1 MIPKN
6 EAIKKGVT
14 IIDSKQSRNALVE
27 TLKANFPQV
36 IKDNQVDLQ
45 AIATLLGL
53 NDKADIQGYEL
64 TFTGK
69 GLANAL
75 YSTPTQK
82 LLTFETSFIPPHST
96 ESVITR
102 QSQSDNEAIQNI
114 ESTCHTE
121 PLGEVSKS
129 LESSPQ
135 TPQNFIIRGDNLD
148 ALKILK
154 SAYTEKIKM
163 IYIDPPYNT
172 KNENFIYP
180 DNFRKDYQAILQEVG
195 LLEID
200 ENGEE
205 KESETLKFFR
215 NIQGSRT
222 HSGWLSFMLPRLKLA
237 RDLLKDDGVI
247 FISIDDNEQ
256 ANLKILCDEIFG
268 EENFVANIVWNSVS
282 SVLKQSKH
290 IRKEHE
296 YILVYAKDKDS
307 LVFSKLENTMKFEN
321 PDNDPKG
328 EWFSSN
334 AAAANQNKDDNKFS
348 IQLPNGDECIR
359 NWKFSYSE
367 FINGE
372 VDLYFKGG
380 NVPRLKI
387 YKSDYNALS
396 KIQASILSD
405 FGSLTSAKKEIE
417 LLLGNKEL
425 FDTPK
430 PVILAKHLLKIST
443 NTGGELSPHS
453 VESSST
459 DSACHTEPLGEV
471 SSNVES
477 TRDISCL
484 RTQYDKEDSK
494 AQAESTSKRHSSIL
508 SEKCGLQEKVQ
519 GSYLEG
525 NDRRT
530 FSPLPHLSPKDECQD
545 IVLDFFAGSGTTAHA
560 IMELNK
566 EDGGNRRF
574 ILVQIDEPINEEK
587 NKTAYDFCKNE
598 LKSQN
603 PVISDIT
610 IERVKRASIKIADKN
625 FSGFSVLSLSD
636 KPELIT
642 DEKGTL
648 KLLDST
654 ISPRDKALNLALQ
667 SGKPLDKP
675 LESIFENKLYKCED
689 CLYVIVCD
697 KEVLEYLRNTQNE
710 YIFIDAF
717 SDISLESFLN
727 LDSSLND
734 RLRVVY

>member
-1 MIPKN
+1 MIPKD

-14 IIDSKQSRNALVE
+14 IIDSKQSHNQLLE
-27 TLKANFPQV
+27 TLKANFPET
-36 IKDNQVDLQ
+36 IKDNQVDLK

-82 LLTFETSFIPPHST
+82 LLTFETSFMPPHST
-96 ESVITR
+96 ESVIAR

-129 LESSPQ
+129 LESSRQ

-154 SAYTEKIKM
+154 SAYTDKIKM

-215 NIQGSRT
+215 NIHGSRT
-222 HSGWLSFMLPRLKLA
+222 HSGWLAFMLPRLKLA

-268 EENFVANIVWNSVS
+268 EENFVADSIWNNKYTTSNDTDIS
-282 SVLKQSKH
+282 YQHEHILIYSKDRNNFKLGLLPRTEKQ
-290 IRKEHE
+290 
-296 YILVYAKDKDS
+296 DKS
-307 LVFSKLENTMKFEN
+307 YKNR
-321 PDNDPKG
+321 DNDPKG
-328 EWFSSN
+328 AWKPTPIHARSGS
-334 AAAANQNKDDNKFS
+334 ANNLYKVTF
-348 IQLPNGDECIR
+348 PNGVEWEAPIGR
-359 NWKFSYSE
+359 YPRYSKE
-367 FINGE
+367 NLLQFYKNGE
-372 VDLYFKGG
+372 LYFNANGGIDKKTYLREVRQGITCGTLWNYEEVGHTHGNNEEIAEILGKG
-380 NVPRLKI
+380 I
-387 YKSDYNALS
+387 FSD
-396 KIQASILSD
+396 
-405 FGSLTSAKKEIE
+405 
-417 LLLGNKEL
+417 
-425 FDTPK
+425 PK
-430 PVILAKHLLKIST
+430 GTKLLKKIIQIST
-443 NTGGELSPHS
+443 TANMDSRAEA
-453 VESSST
+453 VEMRKQGI
-459 DSACHTEPLGEV
+459 PLGEADV
-471 SSNVES
+471 SSVNRGFQGGGEGS
-477 TRDISCL
+477 LLDANDRADN
-484 RTQYDKEDSK
+484 
-494 AQAESTSKRHSSIL
+494 AESAIYRSNAT
-508 SEKCGLQEKVQ
+508 
-519 GSYLEG
+519 
-525 NDRRT
+525 
-530 FSPLPHLSPKDECQD
+530 PD

-566 EDGGNRRF
+566 EDGGNRQF

-587 NKTAYDFCKNE
+587 SKTAYDFCKNE
-598 LKSQN
+598 LQSQN

-610 IERVKRASIKIADKN
+610 IERVKRASTKIANEN

-642 DEKGTL
+642 DEKGAL

-717 SDISLESFLN
+717 SDISLENFLN
-727 LDSSLND
+727 LDSSLNE

>member
-222 HSGWLSFMLPRLKLA
+222 HSGWLAFMLPRLKLA

-268 EENFVANIVWNSVS
+268 EENFVE
-282 SVLKQSKH
+282 VLHWKRKKQPSFLSKH
-290 IRKEHE
+290 TAGVME
-296 YILVYAKDKDS
+296 YILVYAKQSNNLEKLS
-307 LVFSKLENTMKFEN
+307 LETLSDATKKVMNLTNTTSVRFFKKGMRVKLE
-321 PDNDPKG
+321 
-328 EWFSSN
+328 
-334 AAAANQNKDDNKFS
+334 
-348 IQLPNGDECIR
+348 
-359 NWKFSYSE
+359 
-367 FINGE
+367 
-372 VDLYFKGG
+372 
-380 NVPRLKI
+380 
-387 YKSDYNALS
+387 
-396 KIQASILSD
+396 
-405 FGSLTSAKKEIE
+405 
-417 LLLGNKEL
+417 
-425 FDTPK
+425 
-430 PVILAKHLLKIST
+430 
-443 NTGGELSPHS
+443 
-453 VESSST
+453 
-459 DSACHTEPLGEV
+459 
-471 SSNVES
+471 
-477 TRDISCL
+477 
-484 RTQYDKEDSK
+484 
-494 AQAESTSKRHSSIL
+494 
-508 SEKCGLQEKVQ
+508 
-519 GSYLEG
+519 
-525 NDRRT
+525 
-530 FSPLPHLSPKDECQD
+530 
-545 IVLDFFAGSGTTAHA
+545 GSG
-560 IMELNK
+560 IIK
-566 EDGGNRRF
+566 KG
-574 ILVQIDEPINEEK
+574 VYQI
-587 NKTAYDFCKNE
+587 KTM
-598 LKSQN
+598 S
-603 PVISDIT
+603 
-610 IERVKRASIKIADKN
+610 
-625 FSGFSVLSLSD
+625 
-636 KPELIT
+636 
-642 DEKGTL
+642 
-648 KLLDST
+648 
-654 ISPRDKALNLALQ
+654 
-667 SGKPLDKP
+667 
-675 LESIFENKLYKCED
+675 
-689 CLYVIVCD
+689 
-697 KEVLEYLRNTQNE
+697 LEYLDDVIYENGITKNDIKIKAQFSVSQDKIDKYISENL
-710 YIFIDAF
+710 IFITTNYSLRRNVSQEEQQKKKSITNLLLDWGDNQD
-717 SDISLESFLN
+717 SDKEIIEIFNGKVFDNPKPIMLIKKLLKATTTPSTSAGGGGTLAA
-727 LDSSLND
+727 
-734 RLRVVY
+734 

>member
-14 IIDSKQSRNALVE
+14 IIDSKQSHNQLLE
-27 TLKANFPQV
+27 ILKANFPQV
-36 IKDNQVDLQ
+36 IKDNQVDLK

-96 ESVITR
+96 ESVIAR

-222 HSGWLSFMLPRLKLA
+222 HSGWLAFMLPRLKLA

-268 EENFVANIVWNSVS
+268 EENFVSNLCVVDN
-282 SVLKQSKH
+282 LKGNNNTEGISQTN
-290 IRKEHE
+290 E
-296 YILVYAKDKDS
+296 YCLIYAKDKSSCRFGDLLVNDDEELEKWNLDEFGYWKEGRNIKGTGENAPREKRPSMFYPIYLNDKMEIS
-307 LVFSKLENTMKFEN
+307 LQKSDEFYIEVLPLTNGQEMCWNWGKEFLEKNKHELIVKKTENGFNFIKKQRPALGDLPSKKMKTTCYS
-321 PDNDPKG
+321 PKYSTSV
-328 EWFSSN
+328 SSN
-334 AAAANQNKDDNKFS
+334 IIKGLFNNKRVFD
-348 IQLPNGDECIR
+348 
-359 NWKFSYSE
+359 YS
-367 FINGE
+367 
-372 VDLYFKGG
+372 
-380 NVPRLKI
+380 
-387 YKSDYNALS
+387 KSPFLIKD
-396 KIQASILSD
+396 I
-405 FGSLTSAKKEIE
+405 
-417 LLLGNKEL
+417 
-425 FDTPK
+425 
-430 PVILAKHLLKIST
+430 LKIST
-443 NTGGELSPHS
+443 NTGG
-453 VESSST
+453 
-459 DSACHTEPLGEV
+459 
-471 SSNVES
+471 
-477 TRDISCL
+477 
-484 RTQYDKEDSK
+484 
-494 AQAESTSKRHSSIL
+494 
-508 SEKCGLQEKVQ
+508 
-519 GSYLEG
+519 
-525 NDRRT
+525 
-530 FSPLPHLSPKDECQD
+530 
-545 IVLDFFAGSGTTAHA
+545 
-560 IMELNK
+560 
-566 EDGGNRRF
+566 
-574 ILVQIDEPINEEK
+574 
-587 NKTAYDFCKNE
+587 
-598 LKSQN
+598 
-603 PVISDIT
+603 
-610 IERVKRASIKIADKN
+610 
-625 FSGFSVLSLSD
+625 
-636 KPELIT
+636 
-642 DEKGTL
+642 GTL
-648 KLLDST
+648 
-654 ISPRDKALNLALQ
+654 AA
-667 SGKPLDKP
+667 
-675 LESIFENKLYKCED
+675 
-689 CLYVIVCD
+689 
-697 KEVLEYLRNTQNE
+697 
-710 YIFIDAF
+710 
-717 SDISLESFLN
+717 
-727 LDSSLND
+727 
-734 RLRVVY
+734 

>member
-1 MIPKN
+1 MILKD

-14 IIDSKQSRNALVE
+14 IIDSKQSRNTLVE

-82 LLTFETSFIPPHST
+82 LLTLETSFIPPHST
-96 ESVITR
+96 ESVIAR

-222 HSGWLSFMLPRLKLA
+222 HSGWLAFMLPRLKLA

-268 EENFVANIVWNSVS
+268 EENYIETFLWNKTQTPPSASNKTRKTHEFILCYQKVKDDTKMMARFSSGGDAPLWNETNSERILTFPANF
-282 SVLKQSKH
+282 
-290 IRKEHE
+290 
-296 YILVYAKDKDS
+296 
-307 LVFSKLENTMKFEN
+307 VFSNLKNGIYKKGIRDKIELLDDVEIENGKIKNSFRLKGHFRWKQETLNEEIK
-321 PDNDPKG
+321 DNVFLIVK
-328 EWFSSN
+328 S
-334 AAAANQNKDDNKFS
+334 NKFS
-348 IQLPNGDECIR
+348 IRYCREGERVVMPTNEISKKDNVETNETASTELETLMGQKVFN
-359 NWKFSYSE
+359 FSKPVSLIKYLATL
-367 FINGE
+367 
-372 VDLYFKGG
+372 V
-380 NVPRLKI
+380 
-387 YKSDYNALS
+387 LS
-396 KIQASILSD
+396 PS
-405 FGSLTSAKKEIE
+405 TSA
-417 LLLGNKEL
+417 
-425 FDTPK
+425 
-430 PVILAKHLLKIST
+430 
-443 NTGGELSPHS
+443 GG
-453 VESSST
+453 
-459 DSACHTEPLGEV
+459 G
-471 SSNVES
+471 
-477 TRDISCL
+477 
-484 RTQYDKEDSK
+484 
-494 AQAESTSKRHSSIL
+494 
-508 SEKCGLQEKVQ
+508 
-519 GSYLEG
+519 
-525 NDRRT
+525 
-530 FSPLPHLSPKDECQD
+530 
-545 IVLDFFAGSGTTAHA
+545 
-560 IMELNK
+560 
-566 EDGGNRRF
+566 
-574 ILVQIDEPINEEK
+574 
-587 NKTAYDFCKNE
+587 
-598 LKSQN
+598 
-603 PVISDIT
+603 
-610 IERVKRASIKIADKN
+610 
-625 FSGFSVLSLSD
+625 
-636 KPELIT
+636 
-642 DEKGTL
+642 GTL
-648 KLLDST
+648 
-654 ISPRDKALNLALQ
+654 AA
-667 SGKPLDKP
+667 
-675 LESIFENKLYKCED
+675 
-689 CLYVIVCD
+689 
-697 KEVLEYLRNTQNE
+697 
-710 YIFIDAF
+710 
-717 SDISLESFLN
+717 
-727 LDSSLND
+727 
-734 RLRVVY
+734 